1 MRIIT
6 LYSLF
11 TLWAWEEEVQKKCGM
26 IKIEDENKSV
36 NAKKQH
42 QVLFHFISSSTLKP
56 LCCFPPFNCNVYC
69 VLVKEMKTRRREW
82 EDCNNASHTHIELR
96 EDEKHSVLYSIV
108 KFLFD
113 LVVACFSAHLSTGV
127 CRLLLL
133 LLFFLFRWVE
143 SFLCSLHHRFK
154 CLSLPERMKLL

>member
-1 MRIIT
+1 M
-6 LYSLF
+6 
-11 TLWAWEEEVQKKCGM
+11 QKSS
-26 IKIEDENKSV
+26 IK
-36 NAKKQH
+36 
-42 QVLFHFISSSTLKP
+42 FSSTLFLHP
-56 LCCFPPFNCNVYC
+56 PSNPYAAFPHSIVMFIVF
-69 VLVKEMKTRRREW
+69 LWKRWKREGEW